1 MDRMTYICSDAYSSF
16 LRNES
21 NAYVGVIEAGFSW
34 QGQEEDL
41 RGQLLARL
49 SFRGGRKCSRKKL
62 WRPDVSGV
70 GGGARDFFR
79 KLTVNDRVNLRSEC
93 GGTIPFDR
101 CASYVAPPLK
111 ERKNGN
117 LNDLRHAR
125 LSRILIGGEDKGE
138 SCTKS

>member
-1 MDRMTYICSDAYSSF
+1 MQRRILILSAQRVERLRRSD
-16 LRNES
+16 
-21 NAYVGVIEAGFSW
+21 
-34 QGQEEDL
+34 
-41 RGQLLARL
+41 RGQFFVARKIYGANCWPGCH
-49 SFRGGRKCSRKKL
+49 FEREGRKCSRKKL